1 MTEVLGL
8 ECKPFNIKVMLVSAA
23 SVQSKIIGK
32 HDDYQLPPD
41 SLYGGFFHNI
51 RARLEA
57 ARDKEAMK
65 TSVFAEE
72 VISKA
77 DSANPPSY
85 LLTGGKA
92 GTYKF
97 MAYLPRSWVLSIV
110 WNMFSKPEDKSKGK
124 QFNTSHLCDCILK

>member
-23 SVQSKIIGK
+23 SVQSNIIGK
-32 HDDYQLPPD
+32 HDSYQLPSE
-41 SLYGGFFHNI
+41 SLYAGFFHNI
-51 RARLEA
+51 RARLDA
-57 ARDKEAMK
+57 ARDKEAME
-65 TSVFAEE
+65 TSAFAEE

-92 GTYKF
+92 STYKF
-97 MAYLPRSWVLSIV
+97 MSYLPRSWVLSLV
-110 WNMFSKPEDKSKGK
+110 WNMFSKPEE
-124 QFNTSHLCDCILK
+124 NLKVHVC